1 MKDKVLRFMT
11 VGAVLATVATL
22 AIWSTGVVGKQQGET
37 KVKKLSEI
45 GSERN
50 VEVTVPNIH
59 GTAEYTD
66 LESLSRAAYAIVV
79 GRITEEKSTFDGDDS
94 IFTTYSFDVQRV
106 IKDAHTTTS
115 VPSGYEEPTP
125 ITSPMKVVRDGGVVE
140 YRGHRVSAKLR
151 GSELLK
157 RENDY
162 VLFMDWSPA
171 FHSYKL
177 LGGCSGAFLIRHG
190 LNQVR
195 PLGFASGL
203 LNYEGKDL
211 ESFLQEVIARR

>member
-1 MKDKVLRFMT
+1 MKDKILRVVT
-11 VGAVLATVATL
+11 IAAVLAAVASL
-22 AIWSTGVVGKQQGET
+22 AVWSANVIGKQQNGT

-50 VEVTVPNIH
+50 VEVSVPNIH
-59 GTAEYTD
+59 GNAEYTD
-66 LESLSRAAYAIVV
+66 LESLSKAAYAIVV

-115 VPSGYEEPTP
+115 IPPGYEEPTP
-125 ITSPMKVVRDGGVVE
+125 ITSPMKFVRSGGAVE

-157 RENDY
+157 RDNDY
-162 VLFMDWSPA
+162 VLFLDWSPA

-177 LGGCSGAFLIRHG
+177 LGGSSGAFLVRRG